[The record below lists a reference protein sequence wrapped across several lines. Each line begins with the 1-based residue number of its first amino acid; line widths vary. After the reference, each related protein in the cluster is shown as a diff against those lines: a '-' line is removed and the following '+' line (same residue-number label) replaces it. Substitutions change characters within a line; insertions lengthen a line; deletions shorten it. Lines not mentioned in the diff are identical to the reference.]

1 MRNNCMHDTGQR
13 LSKNVTFCG
22 RSTTPEEG
30 GETVFPQAGSP
41 AVTGPQ
47 WSDCARKGLAVKAV
61 RGNALLFYSLKPNGC
76 VLTRMGMSPASAAP
90 GQMYIDEQ
98 RHHAPPRCY

>member
-1 MRNNCMHDTGQR
+1 M
-13 LSKNVTFCG
+13 
-22 RSTTPEEG
+22 
-30 GETVFPQAGSP
+30 FPKAGSP

-76 VLTRMGMSPASAAP
+76 AIIVWHLSYHCLLALKAVHKRSIVSCERAGCRNLL
-90 GQMYIDEQ
+90 Q
-98 RHHAPPRCY
+98 

>member
-1 MRNNCMHDTGQR
+1 MLPNR
-13 LSKNVTFCG
+13 
-22 RSTTPEEG
+22 TTPEEG

-41 AVTGPQ
+41 PVTGPQ

-76 VLTRMGMSPASAAP
+76 ASMDAHKREGLGPLRTLSMHSHALKQRNFRAVPALL
-90 GQMYIDEQ
+90 
-98 RHHAPPRCY
+98 R

>member
-1 MRNNCMHDTGQR
+1 
-13 LSKNVTFCG
+13 
-22 RSTTPEEG
+22 
-30 GETVFPQAGSP
+30 VFPQAGSP

-76 VLTRMGMSPASAAP
+76 APLQRSVLQAG
-90 GQMYIDEQ
+90 Y
-98 RHHAPPRCY
+98 CLL

>member
-1 MRNNCMHDTGQR
+1 M
-13 LSKNVTFCG
+13 
-22 RSTTPEEG
+22 
-30 GETVFPQAGSP
+30 FPKAGSP

-76 VLTRMGMSPASAAP
+76 AAMAP
-90 GQMYIDEQ
+90 GPVW
-98 RHHAPPRCY
+98 RR